1 MTPFEEIVE
10 ELRRDY
16 HSAVLSEQVPVCS
29 SFPIEDYRKDLWA
42 NARRETSRLHLRR
55 FFRAFQRDVTLN
67 MTPFEEIVEELRRD
81 YHSAVLSEQ
90 RDVTLNMTPFEEI
103 VEELRRDYHSAVLS
117 EQVPVCSS
125 FLIQDYLKDLWA
137 NARLVTE
144 KDRRKVVTKHDI
156 TSVLYKRAEYQGAVL
171 SNQNISTI
179 GVLWSRP
186 LQPGAH
192 PLQST
197 KGDYLKDLWAN
208 ARLVTEKDRR
218 KVVNKYDI
226 MSALYKRAEYQGAVL
241 SNQVPIH
248 CSLLKEE
255 YLKDLWANA
264 RRETS
269 RLHLRSTIHQ
279 VEDSECFPSHFRP
292 PCVTQST
299 TEEERQRVEPPA
311 LSHDTV
317 VLYLQTLR
325 SGTFS
330 LTPPFDF
337 LKLTFLQCKRRFFSA
352 GGLENHLYTVHDV
365 RLDTHDDPL
374 LKTARSAVCD
384 VLPPPEL
391 LSFRLA
397 YNHWRSLDPRALLLT
412 KLFNCCIHLRTIPRS
427 WKESTTTLLPKSG
440 DVSCPSNWRPI
451 ALSNTAYELFMK
463 CLTARLQNFCTKC
476 SLQHRRVSLPLIALW
491 STTLCFREG

>member
-42 NARRETSRLHLRR
+42 NARRETSRLHLR

-125 FLIQDYLKDLWA
+125 FLIEDYRKDLWA
-137 NARLVTE
+137 NARRETSRLHLRRFFRAFQRDVTLNMTPFE
-144 KDRRKVVTKHDI
+144 EIVEELRRDYH
-156 TSVLYKRAEYQGAVL
+156 SAVL
-171 SNQNISTI
+171 SEQVPVCSSFPIEDYRKDLWANARRETSRLHLRSTI

-192 PLQST
+192 PLHCSLL

-218 KVVNKYDI
+218 KMVNKYDI

-269 RLHLRSTIHQ
+269 RLHLRRFFRAFQRDVTLNMTPFEEIVEELRRDYHSAVLSEQ
-279 VEDSECFPSHFRP
+279 VPVCSSFPIEDYRKDLWANARRETSRLHPRFFRAFQRDVTLNMTPFEEIVEELRRDYHSAVLSEQVPVCSSFPIEDYRKDLWANARRETSRLH
-292 PCVTQST
+292 
-299 TEEERQRVEPPA
+299 
-311 LSHDTV
+311 L
-317 VLYLQTLR
+317 
-325 SGTFS
+325 
-330 LTPPFDF
+330 
-337 LKLTFLQCKRRFFSA
+337 RRFFF
-352 GGLENHLYTVHDV
+352 VH
-365 RLDTHDDPL
+365 
-374 LKTARSAVCD
+374 
-384 VLPPPEL
+384 
-391 LSFRLA
+391 
-397 YNHWRSLDPRALLLT
+397 
-412 KLFNCCIHLRTIPRS
+412 
-427 WKESTTTLLPKSG
+427 
-440 DVSCPSNWRPI
+440 
-451 ALSNTAYELFMK
+451 
-463 CLTARLQNFCTKC
+463 
-476 SLQHRRVSLPLIALW
+476 
-491 STTLCFREG
+491 FRET

>member
-1 MTPFEEIVE
+1 
-10 ELRRDY
+10 
-16 HSAVLSEQVPVCS
+16 
-29 SFPIEDYRKDLWA
+29 
-42 NARRETSRLHLRR
+42 
-55 FFRAFQRDVTLN
+55 
-67 MTPFEEIVEELRRD
+67 
-81 YHSAVLSEQ
+81 
-90 RDVTLNMTPFEEI
+90 MTPFEEI

-218 KVVNKYDI
+218 KMVNKYDI

-269 RLHLRSTIHQ
+269 RLHLR
-279 VEDSECFPSHFRP
+279 
-292 PCVTQST
+292 
-299 TEEERQRVEPPA
+299 
-311 LSHDTV
+311 
-317 VLYLQTLR
+317 
-325 SGTFS
+325 
-330 LTPPFDF
+330 
-337 LKLTFLQCKRRFFSA
+337 RFFSCIS
-352 GGLENHLYTVHDV
+352 ERRDPEHD
-365 RLDTHDDPL
+365 
-374 LKTARSAVCD
+374 
-384 VLPPPEL
+384 
-391 LSFRLA
+391 
-397 YNHWRSLDPRALLLT
+397 SL
-412 KLFNCCIHLRTIPRS
+412 
-427 WKESTTTLLPKSG
+427 
-440 DVSCPSNWRPI
+440 
-451 ALSNTAYELFMK
+451 
-463 CLTARLQNFCTKC
+463 
-476 SLQHRRVSLPLIALW
+476 
-491 STTLCFREG
+491 